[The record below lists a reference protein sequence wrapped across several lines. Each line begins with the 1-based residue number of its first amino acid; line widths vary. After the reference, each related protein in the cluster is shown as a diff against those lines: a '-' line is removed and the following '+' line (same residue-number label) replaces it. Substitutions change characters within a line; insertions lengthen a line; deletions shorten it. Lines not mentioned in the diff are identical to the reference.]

1 LTVSRSVSIGSQSLA
16 SDLSDALDWVG
27 PELQALVAAP
37 GQAIHQ
43 AITNG
48 LLVPRQGRR
57 RTLDDTKRPMV
68 DAATAALTAILGG
81 DNLLVAAWRDLV
93 AACRNIRSA
102 VDPGGGCSRQ
112 SSTAATSMGFP
123 NGVAAACCRASIGSW
138 PSAASRARLRRSTGQ
153 AA

>member
-1 LTVSRSVSIGSQSLA
+1 MSRSVSIGSPSLA

-93 AACRNIRSA
+93 AACRNIALGGRPLRCLQPPVEHRGD
-102 VDPGGGCSRQ
+102 VDGVSQGGG
-112 SSTAATSMGFP
+112 GG
-123 NGVAAACCRASIGSW
+123 GV
-138 PSAASRARLRRSTGQ
+138 
-153 AA
+153 